1 MIKSQTATRFDF
13 TNPCEISLY
22 GGSLTV
28 TDSNSKDSVTIDGL
42 DRLQLLREI
51 RWMLLYRA
59 QSHDETA
66 AQIEVTADIVRDIV
80 TAAKDLLQKLEPEQ
94 VQDEA

>member
-28 TDSNSKDSVTIDGL
+28 TDSNTKDSVTIDGL

-51 RWMLLYRA
+51 RWLLRFRA
-59 QSHDETA
+59 QSHNETA
-66 AQIEVTADIVRDIV
+66 AQIELTADIVRDIV
-80 TAAKDLLQKLEPEQ
+80 TAAKDLLEKLEPEQ
-94 VQDEA
+94 VEEV